1 MSEFE
6 ERYIC
11 LFIKNNSR
19 SYLCFINVFMVWT
32 KSENQLKSFINEL
45 NKKHHYIKF
54 DFKFSKFFLD
64 TSIYKDNNNRLQ
76 TSLYKKP
83 TDCQNY
89 LHAKSAHPLSLK
101 RVFLTVKH

>member
-32 KSENQLKSFINEL
+32 KSEKQLRSFINEL
-45 NKKHHYIKF
+45 YKKHHYIKI

-83 TDCQNY
+83 TDC
-89 LHAKSAHPLSLK
+89 
-101 RVFLTVKH
+101 